1 MKPTLGRILV
11 IDDTLQNRLLAEAQ
25 LEAEGY
31 VVTSAENGAEG
42 LALLAREAFDLVL
55 LDVMMPGIDGFETC
69 RRLRK
74 LPNGAEIPVLFL
86 TASHET
92 AIHERAIESGG
103 DDFLRKP
110 IERTELLLRVRS
122 LIRITRLQVAI
133 RRERD
138 ALVRLQEQKDLLT
151 ALLVHDLKNPLS
163 SVIANTQFVLD
174 NPEVDDRQSAL
185 EDVLSAAEAIHQMVM
200 NLLDIGRAEDG
211 ALAPSLEEVD
221 VARLFT
227 DLQSYSRRRL
237 ALRRQEL
244 RVSDLARSPKTI
256 RADASL
262 LSRMLQNLLDNSTKY
277 TPVGGTVHLEAE
289 VVDEAFRLSVRDT
302 GPGIPLDQ
310 RARIFEKYG
319 QVEGR
324 VARDSRGLG
333 LVFCRLA
340 AEAHG
345 GKIWVEESHPHGSV
359 FVIEMPLR
367 TKEASC

>member
-1 MKPTLGRILV
+1 MSAATASTSSPGRILV

-31 VVTSAENGAEG
+31 VVTLAESGADG
-42 LALLAREAFDLVL
+42 LAAFAREPFELVL

-69 RRLRK
+69 RRLRA
-74 LPNGAEIPVLFL
+74 LPGGADIPVLFL
-86 TASHET
+86 TASHES

-133 RRERD
+133 RKERD
-138 ALVRLQEQKDLLT
+138 ALIRLQGQKDLLT

-163 SVIANTQFVLD
+163 SVLANTQFVFD
-174 NPEVDDRQSAL
+174 NPEDEDRQGAL
-185 EDVLSAAEAIHQMVM
+185 ADVLSAGEAIHQMVM

-211 ALAPSLEEVD
+211 ALVPSIDDVD
-221 VARLFT
+221 VAALFAE
-227 DLQSYSRRRL
+227 LRSYSRRRL

-244 RVSDLARSPKTI
+244 RVTDAARLPRSI

-262 LSRMLQNLLDNSTKY
+262 LSRVLQNLLDNSMKY
-277 TPVGGTVHLEAE
+277 TPAGGTVSLEAE
-289 VVDEAFRLSVRDT
+289 TVDRAVRISVRDT
-302 GPGIPLDQ
+302 GPGIPVNQ
-310 RARIFEKYG
+310 RAQIFEKYG

-324 VARDSRGLG
+324 TARDSRGLG

-345 GKIWVEESHPHGSV
+345 GKIWVEESHPRGSV
-359 FVIEMPLR
+359 FIVEIP
-367 TKEASC
+367 T